1 MKTFFKNVP
10 KTEFYQTFPTNIA
23 TLKYSQLI
31 SFSDN
36 IESCCQ
42 SKQTINLTFIYLHLI
57 SFLIF
62 FYRVNLQNLPVK
74 SNGAWLAP
82 VITPLVFR
90 TNCWEDPGCCAIVT
104 TGRCAL
110 AIETTV
116 ELAGLITTPL
126 VTAETVE
133 KSRRHNYH

>member
-1 MKTFFKNVP
+1 MQVHAIKMERFHIVLV
-10 KTEFYQTFPTNIA
+10 FYG
-23 TLKYSQLI
+23 
-31 SFSDN
+31 
-36 IESCCQ
+36 
-42 SKQTINLTFIYLHLI
+42 
-57 SFLIF
+57 
-62 FYRVNLQNLPVK
+62 VNLKNLPVK

-133 KSRRHNYH
+133 KSRRHNHYYMCHYMCH